1 MSFSVLSAQLLDQSL
16 YLVHVNKAFSQMSR
30 NSTPIDIR
38 WTAIKNQYSKI
49 RIYPTFDM
57 QIDSQD
63 PGVLGW
69 QENDRWYLPLKVS
82 SEGNLQIN
90 FSYVSRPV
98 GSLIDKENAK
108 TISEIADKDLRIGNL
123 YLFSLESEWWKF
135 RRQIG
140 ENGDYFQIDGMY
152 AIGFPIT
159 K

>member
-1 MSFSVLSAQLLDQSL
+1 MISERNAKSRA
-16 YLVHVNKAFSQMSR
+16 KAKQ
-30 NSTPIDIR
+30 
-38 WTAIKNQYSKI
+38 KI
-49 RIYPTFDM
+49 
-57 QIDSQD
+57 
-63 PGVLGW
+63 
-69 QENDRWYLPLKVS
+69 
-82 SEGNLQIN
+82 
-90 FSYVSRPV
+90 
-98 GSLIDKENAK
+98 IDKENAK